1 MKTSK
6 KWAWLT
12 MLLTGM
18 LSVGITSC
26 DEDDN
31 NTVTPDPS
39 DGQEAESA
47 YFFGYRDFTPQ
58 GSVYYIEVQ
67 EEIGSGTNKSNAVE
81 IGLNAYVTSYG
92 EHPYSFNGNAGTI
105 TKWDVDKTTLELSPS
120 AILSLAGSTGLSG
133 SVRPVFLSET
143 RAFINKLEEGLI
155 VEWNPSTMDITEV
168 YNVDPLPDLGAEVV
182 AYRQHSGYISS
193 EGKIIL
199 PVWVA
204 EPANCCETSHLPQPP
219 HSLVAVFDPETGTLQ
234 YNRDSRQYANEG
246 TLLQDPVDGSYYLY
260 PASRND
266 FIEPYFVTEGLPDL
280 RSVLKINQDGSFDPN
295 FHFDISE
302 VIGAT
307 YQRSANFVYDGK
319 MAYNYVDTA
328 DYTYPDAYT
337 ERTEIWSVNG
347 PLLRKV
353 LIDLNTGEVTP
364 FTGLD
369 DYSGSFQVNTING
382 VAYFS
387 ASNSDNDV
395 YSIVRQDGANEFTPL
410 TTRSEGNFMSFGQL
424 W

>member
-1 MKTSK
+1 
-6 KWAWLT
+6 
-12 MLLTGM
+12 
-18 LSVGITSC
+18 
-26 DEDDN
+26 
-31 NTVTPDPS
+31 
-39 DGQEAESA
+39 
-47 YFFGYRDFTPQ
+47 
-58 GSVYYIEVQ
+58 
-67 EEIGSGTNKSNAVE
+67 
-81 IGLNAYVTSYG
+81 
-92 EHPYSFNGNAGTI
+92 
-105 TKWDVDKTTLELSPS
+105 
-120 AILSLAGSTGLSG
+120 
-133 SVRPVFLSET
+133 
-143 RAFINKLEEGLI
+143 
-155 VEWNPSTMDITEV
+155 MDITEV